1 VSVSA
6 AIMFGLFFAWCFLG
20 MPIGHAML
28 AAAIVYLFM
37 TGQDIG
43 LVASQSLNSLYSSF
57 VLMAVPLFIFS
68 AEIMNQAKITD
79 RLFQFANLLVG
90 RFRGGLAQVN
100 IVASVIFSGM
110 SGSALAD
117 AAGPGKLEV
126 DMMVKAGYSPG
137 FSAALSTTS
146 AIIGPIIPPSI
157 PMILYGV
164 VTDTSIG
171 YLFMGGV
178 IPGLLLA
185 GGQSCVVVYLSRR
198 RNFPMEPAPT
208 FRQAISATLI
218 ALPALSI
225 PVIMLG
231 GIYSGAVTPTEA
243 AAVCATI
250 GLLLA
255 FLWYRSFSFADLIK
269 VLVDSS
275 RSTGIVAI
283 TIAGALVMNW
293 IVASEQ
299 IPERMGNWMTGLDMS
314 PALFLLAVNL
324 LFLVLGAFLDTLL
337 MLLIIIPILMPTVIK
352 LGIDPVHF
360 GVVSVVNMMIGLVTP
375 PMGELV
381 FLIAGV
387 SGIKVAEITKELWS
401 FLVVLIALLFVL
413 VYVPEIT
420 LWLPKLMGY
429 QPLGSTAG

>member
-1 VSVSA
+1 
-6 AIMFGLFFAWCFLG
+6 MFGLFFAWSFLG

-28 AAAIVYLFM
+28 AAAIVYLFL

-43 LVASQSLNSLYSSF
+43 LVASQSLNGLYSSF

-79 RLFQFANLLVG
+79 RLFEFANLLVG
-90 RFRGGLAQVN
+90 RFRGGLAHVN

-164 VTDTSIG
+164 VTNTSIG

-185 GGQSCVVVYLSRR
+185 GAQSCVVVYLSRR

-208 FRQAISATLI
+208 FATRSAQH
-218 ALPALSI
+218 LPPCLRSCI
-225 PVIMLG
+225 PVDHARRHLQRRRDADR
-231 GIYSGAVTPTEA
+231 SGRGLRHDRA
-243 AAVCATI
+243 AAR
-250 GLLLA
+250 LLLVSLLR
-255 FLWYRSFSFADLIK
+255 FCGPVK
-269 VLVDSS
+269 VLVEF
-275 RSTGIVAI
+275 VAGHRHRRHYHCRR
-283 TIAGALVMNW
+283 AGHELDRCGRADPGAHGQLDDGAGH
-293 IVASEQ
+293 VAG
-299 IPERMGNWMTGLDMS
+299 PF
-314 PALFLLAVNL
+314 PA
-324 LFLVLGAFLDTLL
+324 GR
-337 MLLIIIPILMPTVIK
+337 
-352 LGIDPVHF
+352 
-360 GVVSVVNMMIGLVTP
+360 
-375 PMGELV
+375 
-381 FLIAGV
+381 
-387 SGIKVAEITKELWS
+387 
-401 FLVVLIALLFVL
+401 
-413 VYVPEIT
+413 
-420 LWLPKLMGY
+420 
-429 QPLGSTAG
+429 

>member
-1 VSVSA
+1 MSA
-6 AIMFGLFFAWCFLG
+6 AAYVMFVLFFAWSFLG

-28 AAAIVYLFM
+28 ASAIVYLFI

-43 LVASQSLNSLYSSF
+43 LVASQSLNGLFNSF

-68 AEIMNQAKITD
+68 AEIMNASKITD

-90 RFRGGLAQVN
+90 RFRGGLAHVN

-126 DMMVKAGYSPG
+126 DMMIKAGYSPG

-164 VTDTSIG
+164 VTNTSIG
-171 YLFMGGV
+171 YLFIGGI

-185 GGQSCVVVYLSRR
+185 AAQSSVVVYLSRR
-198 RNFPMEPAPT
+198 RNFPTEIPPT
-208 FRQAISATLI
+208 VNEAVRATFT
-218 ALPALSI
+218 ALPALMI
-225 PVIMLG
+225 PAVMLG

-243 AAVCATI
+243 AAVCAML

-255 FLWYRSFSFADLIK
+255 FLWYRSFSFADFYR

-275 RSTGIVAI
+275 RATGIVVI

-293 IVASEQ
+293 IVAAEQ
-299 IPERMGNWMTGLDMS
+299 IPQYMGEWMTGLDMS
-314 PALFLLAVNL
+314 PSMFLLVVML

-337 MLLIIIPILMPTVIK
+337 MLLIIVPILMPTVIA

-387 SGIKVAEITKELWS
+387 SGIKVAEITKELWI
-401 FLVVLIALLFVL
+401 FLFVLITLLFVL
-413 VYVPEIT
+413 VFFPSIT
-420 LWLPKLMGY
+420 LWLPEMMGY
-429 QPLGSTAG
+429 QPLRLSDV

>member
-1 VSVSA
+1 MSSA
-6 AIMFGLFFAWCFLG
+6 AYIMFILFFAWSFLG

-28 AAAIVYLFM
+28 ASAIVYLFI

-43 LVASQSLNSLYSSF
+43 LVASQSLNGLFSSF

-68 AEIMNQAKITD
+68 AEIMNQSKITD

-90 RFRGGLAQVN
+90 RFKGGLAHVN

-146 AIIGPIIPPSI
+146 AVIGPIIPPSI

-164 VTDTSIG
+164 VTNTSIG
-171 YLFMGGV
+171 YLFLGGV

-185 GGQSCVVVYLSRR
+185 LAQSGVVVYLSRR
-198 RNFPMEPAPT
+198 RNFPTELPPT
-208 FRQAISATLI
+208 LNEAVRATAT
-218 ALPALSI
+218 ALPALMI
-225 PVIMLG
+225 PAIMLG

-243 AAVCATI
+243 AAVCAMV

-255 FLWYRSFSFADLIK
+255 FLWYRSFSFHDLYK
-269 VLVDSS
+269 VLVESS
-275 RSTGIVAI
+275 RATGIVAI

-293 IVASEQ
+293 IVAAEQ
-299 IPERMGNWMTGLDMS
+299 IPERMGTWLAALDLS
-314 PALFLLAVNL
+314 PAIFLLMVNV

-337 MLLIIIPILMPTVIK
+337 MLLIIVPILMPTVVH

-360 GVVSVVNMMIGLVTP
+360 GVTAVVNMMIGLVTP

-387 SGIKVAEITKELWS
+387 SGIKVAEITKELWI
-401 FLVVLIALLFVL
+401 FLFVLIALLLVL
-413 VYVPEIT
+413 VYVPSIT
-420 LWLPKLMGY
+420 LWLPELMGY
-429 QPLGSTAG
+429 EPLRAPVG